1 MTTRRLV
8 IASQKGGVGKTT
20 VALNL
25 AVAFAERGRRT
36 LLVDVDPQGAVGL
49 SLAKGDT
56 ELAGIAELL
65 AGVATGNE
73 VVLETRL
80 RGLALLPR
88 GRLDATDVD
97 SFEREL
103 AAPGAL
109 DRVLDVCTHGQDMV
123 VIDTPS
129 GLGRVTTG
137 ALAAGHFALLAVQA
151 DTLAFRSVGQALR
164 VVEHIQT
171 TRNPRLR
178 LLGLLPTL
186 VERERPGTQA
196 ILNELW
202 TGFPDALETVVP
214 RTDAFARASDLGI
227 PVGFLG
233 GAVAGPEA
241 RRFDL
246 LAEEIEGRMNR
257 LDGMERV
264 HEAQPARQLL

>member
-1 MTTRRLV
+1 MARRLV

-36 LLVDVDPQGAVGL
+36 LLVDVDPQGAIGL

-65 AGVATGNE
+65 SGAPPGQ

-80 RGLALLPR
+80 RGLTLLPR

-103 AAPGAL
+103 SAPG
-109 DRVLDVCTHGQDMV
+109 VLDKTLASCTRGQDLV

-137 ALAAGHFALLAVQA
+137 ALAAAHFALIAVQA

-164 VVEHIQT
+164 VVEHVQT
-171 TRNPRLR
+171 ARNARLR

-196 ILNELW
+196 VLNELW
-202 TGFPDALETVVP
+202 TGFPDVLETVVP
-214 RTDAFARASDLGI
+214 RTDAFARASALGI